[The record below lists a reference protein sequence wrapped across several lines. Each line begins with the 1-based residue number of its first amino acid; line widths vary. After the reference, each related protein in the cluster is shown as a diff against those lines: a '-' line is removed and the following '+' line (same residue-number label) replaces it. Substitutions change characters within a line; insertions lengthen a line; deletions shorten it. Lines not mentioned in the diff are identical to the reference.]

1 MVAVQVP
8 VVPVMVIVEAG
19 EHHRSTGTATGSSS
33 KGVTEKGA
41 VGGKA
46 VNIRSYRS
54 HVAITPQCGAK
65 VIGNDDND
73 VFFYG
78 QQAQVRQEGK
88 RQPKSFPK
96 MYQKMVLPCV
106 F

>member
-19 EHHRSTGTATGSSS
+19 EHHRSTGTTTGSSS

-41 VGGKA
+41 IGGKA
-46 VNIRSYRS
+46 VDVGSYGCHIAVTS
-54 HVAITPQCGAK
+54 QCGAK

-73 VFFYG
+73 VFFCG
-78 QQAQVRQEGK
+78 QQAQVRQESK

-96 MYQKMVLPCV
+96 MYQKMVLPFV